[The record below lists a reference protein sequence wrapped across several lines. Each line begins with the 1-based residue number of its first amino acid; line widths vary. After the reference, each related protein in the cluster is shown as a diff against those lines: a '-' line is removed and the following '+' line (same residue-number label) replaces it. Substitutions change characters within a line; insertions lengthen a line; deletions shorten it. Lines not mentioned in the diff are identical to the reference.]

1 MYVADRKFIIFALLG
16 VCGFFL
22 ILDLVNVLLGE
33 TTMAYF
39 WGVPIGIVLGISFC
53 LLISKKWDPENLRM
67 KNSNGSSKTGSWV
80 WTVPLGVFIANILL
94 SFFNSI
100 IADLIVGVVG
110 GWLYVFL
117 GYVAFQVWRYR
128 PK

>member
-1 MYVADRKFIIFALLG
+1 
-16 VCGFFL
+16 
-22 ILDLVNVLLGE
+22 
-33 TTMAYF
+33 
-39 WGVPIGIVLGISFC
+39 
-53 LLISKKWDPENLRM
+53 M

-110 GWLYVFL
+110 GWLYIFL